1 MAMLNNQRVTFVEK
15 KTTKYLEVSRKMV
28 TSWMIPSGGVG
39 GSTRKIMN
47 GPYYSSI
54 WQKGLVM
61 IGWWTFDVFY

>member
-1 MAMLNNQRVTFVEK
+1 MLNNQRVTFVEK

-54 WQKGLVM
+54 
-61 IGWWTFDVFY
+61 